1 MTFAHMYR
9 SGPYACR
16 RRWRKHGSSQRQ
28 RHAAG
33 DDEVAGFVGADV
45 DNDAALGALI
55 AYRQET
61 SKRLR

>member
-9 SGPYACR
+9 SGAYACR

-55 AYRQET
+55 A
-61 SKRLR
+61 